1 MDKLAN
7 ITAFV
12 TVAETNS
19 FAEAA
24 RRLNLANSVVSKRIG
39 DLEAH
44 LSTRLLQRTT
54 RHVRLTDAGYVYF
67 DHARKIIAELA
78 EVEEQLRFSNENP
91 VGELRISAPVS
102 FGTRFLGPA
111 IAAFLDKYPDVSIRL
126 YLGDRSLG
134 LAEDD
139 VDIAIR
145 IGAVDTGALMTRL
158 LAKSRR
164 VVVASPAY
172 IAKHGRP
179 EKPQDLI
186 HHNCLIYSGVQD
198 GKSWPFIVNGRR
210 FLQAV
215 QGRMVSDNGT
225 ILAEAAAAHCGISM
239 LPTFI
244 VGPEINSGKLD
255 IVLADFEED
264 ALPIQAVYVQ
274 QRHLSAR
281 MRKFI
286 DHLVDYFAEFSA

>member
-24 RRLNLANSVVSKRIG
+24 RRLNLANSVVSKRVS

-44 LSTRLLQRTT
+44 LATRLFKRTT

-78 EVEEQLRFSNENP
+78 EVEEQLRFANENP
-91 VGELRISAPVS
+91 VGELRVSAPVS

-111 IAAFLDKYPDVSIRL
+111 LAGFLDKYPDVSIRL
-126 YLGDRSLG
+126 SLGDRTLG

-139 VDIAIR
+139 VDVAIR

-172 IAKHGRP
+172 LAKNGRP

-186 HHNCLIYSGVQD
+186 RHNCLIYSGVQD
-198 GKSWPFIVNGRR
+198 GKSWPFIVNGRK
-210 FLQAV
+210 FLQPV
-215 QGRMVSDNGT
+215 QGRMMTDNGT
-225 ILAEAAAAHCGISM
+225 ILAEAAVENCGISM

-244 VGPEINSGKLD
+244 VGPDINAGRLEIL
-255 IVLADFEED
+255 LEHFEED
-264 ALPIQAVYVQ
+264 SLPIQAVYVQ

-286 DHLVDYFAEFSA
+286 DHLAEYFAGFSA